1 MAINEPEGAL
11 PNGPQMPVVSIG
23 DIARQIVVDISGK
36 EVQCA
41 ETLSHSWLANQL
53 GHVTLGILFAGTVP
67 LGLRWVLSFL
77 FGTKI
82 SPQLE
87 NIYGLVLVVAGIVF
101 WEGRAY
107 VIAKREAS
115 GPFPLD
121 SDLLQ
126 RNAIIA
132 AFYLLLG
139 VALAYVYRE
148 FALAD
153 PQATWWLGWRKWH
166 WSAVFFTLL
175 LLAGAAAAMYWLRQ
189 KIIWQKAA
197 LPYISR
203 LSTAQPTMENDAAKE
218 LQELINN
225 PLPPDASA
233 RQVVVAGPIGS
244 GRTSIAASIGTEF
257 AFKGARVRYLS
268 MGSLLEFAA
277 QPVKPNFTDDA
288 GPTNIGYWRWSQA
301 QLIVIDDIAPLLVSR
316 GRVLEDAV
324 AQFRKIL
331 NDELGPVAGVLAE
344 CHTVWV
350 IGDVEADG
358 FAQAIAAFCGS
369 RRVLLMQLERDP
381 QAPRLPDFMSIVK
394 TRPPRSRARYVAA

>member
-1 MAINEPEGAL
+1 MSVNEPEVSL
-11 PNGPQMPVVSIG
+11 PNGPQRPVLSVG
-23 DIARQIVVDISGK
+23 DVARQVVVDISGK

-41 ETLSHSWLANQL
+41 ETLSHSWLGNQL
-53 GHVTLGILFAGTVP
+53 GHITVGILAAGTLP
-67 LGLRWVLSFL
+67 LILRWVLSL
-77 FGTKI
+77 VFGTHI

-87 NIYGLVLVVAGIVF
+87 NIYGSLLVVAFIVF

-107 VIAKREAS
+107 VIATREAR

-121 SDLLQ
+121 SDLLR
-126 RNAIIA
+126 RNAIVA
-132 AFYLLLG
+132 ALYLLLG

-153 PQATWWLGWRKWH
+153 PEATSWWGWRKWH
-166 WSAVFFTLL
+166 WAAVFFGLL
-175 LLAGAAAAMYWLRQ
+175 VAIGAGAAMFWLRQ

-203 LSTAQPTMENDAAKE
+203 LSTARKTMDDVAAKE
-218 LQELINN
+218 LQELIDGD
-225 PLPPDASA
+225 LPPKGTP
-233 RQVVVAGPIGS
+233 RQVIVGGPIGS
-244 GRTSIAASIGTEF
+244 GRTSIATSIGTEF

-277 QPVKPNFTDDA
+277 QPVNPNFADDP

-316 GRVLEDAV
+316 GRNLDDVVE
-324 AQFRKIL
+324 QFRKIL
-331 NDELGPVAGVLAE
+331 REGLGPIAGVLAK

-350 IGDVEADG
+350 VGDTETDG
-358 FAQAIAAFCGS
+358 FARAIREFCGS
-369 RRVLLMQLERDP
+369 RQVLLMQLERDP
-381 QAPRLPDFMSIVK
+381 SAPQLPNFMSIVK
-394 TRPPRSRARYVAA
+394 TRPPRARGRYVAG